1 MKNKLV
7 LLFSLLLPSFA
18 LAQNE
23 IEQDTISKKIEEIVI
38 KNDKKS
44 ITNKNGNLKI
54 DVANSILKSVPN
66 AIDLLSKLPNVIIGT
81 NKETISVVGKGNP
94 LLYIDNQ
101 KVSINDLN
109 TLSVDEI
116 KSIEIINNP
125 SAKYEAEGRVV
136 ILITRKLSKKEGFK
150 IDFTETISIK
160 KRFNNY
166 LGISA
171 SIKKKKLEI
180 KGNFNYNQL
189 NIWERHDIK
198 YEIPKANII
207 SNYDVEA
214 YTKRPQF
221 IFGSGLFYKI
231 NEDDYFSIS
240 GNARIQK
247 DVFGINTKTFNKQ
260 DNIENTILTQ
270 SNNVNNRVYLNSF
283 ANYSKKIKS
292 INAQW
297 FSGFQFSNFNQETVT
312 LVKNRYD
319 NNDFERTQNRNQKF
333 DVSVIS
339 GRTDL
344 EKTFKNEMKLE
355 VGGLFLSADAK
366 TDLDVLSFN
375 NIASTLSK
383 YNFKEQNISGY
394 SQVSGKIKKLHYS
407 TGFRIENTNIIG
419 KYTNESLP
427 LIKKD
432 YTNFFPKA
440 QLDIPIDSSKTI
452 TINYSKSITRP
463 NYSAI
468 NQGATYINPYFI
480 YGSNINLN
488 PTIKDEFATNFQ
500 YKDKSIR
507 LSYYKNS
514 NPVYGDFIYDN
525 SLNILTFS
533 QKNFDKESG
542 FVIDFTIPFTYKFW
556 TVNNSLSI
564 IFNKIEDQLAI
575 QNKSK
580 PYLYY
585 YTNHLFKLPK
595 EYTVSTTVWGLTT
608 QYEGVYERRQPVFIM
623 DLAISKTFF
632 KKWDCTFGFNDI
644 FKNFVYKENF
654 TINNIS
660 SKSNYLSDTHEI
672 SFGIRYS
679 FGKIKNSEFSE
690 KNINEDE
697 NRIR

>member
-1 MKNKLV
+1 M
-7 LLFSLLLPSFA
+7 FSLILPSLA

-23 IEQDTISKKIEEIVI
+23 IKQDTISKKIEEIVI
-38 KNDKKS
+38 KNEKNFM
-44 ITNKNGNLKI
+44 TNKNGNLKV

-66 AIDLLSKLPNVIIGT
+66 VIDLLSKLPNVIIGV

-94 LLYIDNQ
+94 LIYIDNQ
-101 KVSINDLN
+101 RVSINDLN

-150 IDFTETISIK
+150 IDFTETTSIK

-166 LGISA
+166 LGINA
-171 SIKKKKLEI
+171 SVKKKKLEI

-189 NIWERHDIK
+189 NIWEGHNIK
-198 YEIPKANII
+198 YEIPEANII

-247 DVFGINTKTFNKQ
+247 DIFGINTKTFNKQ
-260 DNIENTILTQ
+260 NNIENNILTR
-270 SNNVNNRVYLNSF
+270 SNNDNNRVYLNSF

-297 FSGFQFSNFNQETVT
+297 FSGIQFSNFNQETIT
-312 LVKNRYD
+312 LVENSF
-319 NNDFERTQNRNQKF
+319 NNYGFLKTQNRNQKF
-333 DVSVIS
+333 NVSVIS

-366 TDLDVLSFN
+366 TDLDVLSFDN
-375 NIASTLSK
+375 AVSTTSK
-383 YNFKEQNISGY
+383 YKFNEQNISGY
-394 SQVSGKIKKLHYS
+394 SQVSGKVKKLQYS
-407 TGFRIENTNIIG
+407 AGFRIENTNIIG
-419 KYTNESLP
+419 KYTKESLP
-427 LIKKD
+427 LIKKE

-452 TINYSKSITRP
+452 TLNYSKSITRP
-463 NYSAI
+463 NYSAT
-468 NQGATYINPYFI
+468 NNGATYINPYFI
-480 YGSNINLN
+480 YGSNINLD
-488 PTIKDEFATNFQ
+488 PTIKDEVAANFQ
-500 YKDKSIR
+500 NKDKSIR

-525 SLNILTFS
+525 SQNILTFS

-556 TVNNSLSI
+556 TVNNSLSFI
-564 IFNKIEDQLAI
+564 LNKIEDKLAI
-575 QNKSK
+575 QNTTK

-585 YTNHLFKLPK
+585 YTNHVFKLPK
-595 EYTVSTTVWGLTT
+595 DYTVSTTVWGLTT
-608 QYEGVYERRQPVFIM
+608 QYEGVYERRQPEFIM

-632 KKWDCTFGFNDI
+632 KKWDCTCGFNDV

-654 TINNIS
+654 TINKIS

-679 FGKIKNSEFSE
+679 FGKMKNSEFNE
-690 KNINEDE
+690 KNINDDE